1 MELSTNKWLEQVA
14 QHHKEWVK
22 IANLYKVD
30 DYAEDIV
37 QEVYIA
43 LFKYA
48 DAEKII
54 DAKGNVRKGYVFFTI
69 KSLCFQYLNKRNK
82 IDKIGIDTLFNL
94 SDNTNIDE
102 HKAYNDIC
110 LMIDEEID
118 NWGWYD
124 KKLFK
129 LYRDTDFSMRDI
141 AKETTIS
148 LISIFHSIKTYKTI
162 LKDKFQQDYD
172 DYISNDYNNIY

>member
-1 MELSTNKWLEQVA
+1 MKSSDNKWLEQVA

-43 LFKYA
+43 LWKYA

-94 SDNTNIDE
+94 TSSDNIDE

-110 LMIDEEID
+110 LMIDEEIE

-124 KKLFK
+124 RKLFK
-129 LYRDTDFSMRDI
+129 LYRDTDMSMRDI
-141 AKETTIS
+141 AKDTTIS
-148 LISIFHSIKTYKTI
+148 LISIFHSIKNYKEI
-162 LKDKFQQDYD
+162 LRNKFQKEYQDYIER
-172 DYISNDYNNIY
+172 DYENMY

>member
-1 MELSTNKWLEQVA
+1 MKSSSNKWLEQVA
-14 QHHKEWVK
+14 KHHKEWVK

-43 LFKYA
+43 LWKYA
-48 DAEKII
+48 DADKII
-54 DAKGNVRKGYVFFTI
+54 DVKGNVRKGYVFFTI

-82 IDKIGIDTLFNL
+82 VEKIGIDTLFDL
-94 SDNTNIDE
+94 SSSENIDE

-110 LMIDEEID
+110 LMIDEEIE
-118 NWGWYD
+118 NWHFYD

-148 LISIFHSIKTYKTI
+148 LISIFHSIKNYKSI
-162 LKDKFQQDYD
+162 LREKFQKDYD
-172 DYISNDYNNIY
+172 DYISNDYSNIY